1 MQLIMKKPDFQNCCF
16 TKQPLLILILIP
28 FIMGCNQQAEVGVS
42 GSDTDDAEP
51 LRGVWELTDHYWV
64 KDGDTLLVAPDEL
77 EVKHKIY
84 LDGYV
89 IWSEDPITDSLEWH
103 GYGTYRL
110 QDHTLTEKV
119 ISTSFPM
126 QAEMGASDEIIYQI
140 DFRNGVIKQSTE
152 RMHRGTIYLSVEE
165 WKKLD

>member
-1 MQLIMKKPDFQNCCF
+1 MKIMKNTGFLSYSYVQRIR
-16 TKQPLLILILIP
+16 LLFIIFP
-28 FIMGCNQQAEVGVS
+28 FILACSQKTDVDL
-42 GSDTDDAEP
+42 SDKDAQDDDP
-51 LRGVWELTDHYWV
+51 IRGVWELHNHYWV
-64 KDGDTLLVAPDEL
+64 KDGDTLFLAPDEI

-110 QDHTLTEKV
+110 DNETLIEKV

-126 QAEMGASDEIIYQI
+126 QAEMGTSDEIIYQI
-140 DFRNGVIKQSTE
+140 EIGEGLLKQTTE
-152 RMHRGTIYLSVEE
+152 RLHRGMMYQSIEE